1 MKPFPRRQSYR
12 DSITNVIR
20 RDLMSGKFKCDEP
33 MREQKLATRFGTSRG
48 PVRDALM
55 QLTQEGVLEYQ
66 PNKGVRVS
74 SLLTDEERDVVVA
87 MRLELEKYCM
97 KKFIP
102 IALEEDFENISV
114 LLERLKNACEVASLP
129 EVAESDLALHR
140 YWVAQ
145 ASPHLESTWLGLS
158 VRMIMKYSRL
168 ENYDQAIEEH
178 THIVEA
184 VIDRDID
191 KAIYYLGENIL

>member
-1 MKPFPRRQSYR
+1 MKAFPQRKAFR

-20 RDLMSGKFKCDEP
+20 RELLSGKLKFDEP
-33 MREQKLATRFGTSRG
+33 IREQKLASRFGTSRG

-55 QLTQEGVLEYQ
+55 QLTQEGVLEYL

-74 SLLTDEERDVVVA
+74 SPLTDQEREIVVS
-87 MRLELEKYCM
+87 MRLELEKFCM
-97 KKFIP
+97 KKFLP
-102 IALEEDFENISV
+102 QASEEDLQNISL
-114 LLERLKNACEVASLP
+114 LLERLSHACEQASLP
-129 EVAESDLALHR
+129 EVAECDLALHR

-168 ENYDQAIEEH
+168 ANYEQAIDEH
-178 THIVEA
+178 TRIV
-184 VIDRDID
+184 D
-191 KAIYYLGENIL
+191 AIVKKDVERALFYLGENIL

>member
-168 ENYDQAIEEH
+168 ENYDQAIKEH
-178 THIVEA
+178 TRIVEA
-184 VIDRDID
+184 VIDRDVD

>member
-102 IALEEDFENISV
+102 IAMEEDFENISV

-178 THIVEA
+178 TRIVEA

>member
-1 MKPFPRRQSYR
+1 
-12 DSITNVIR
+12 
-20 RDLMSGKFKCDEP
+20 MSGKFKCDEP
-33 MREQKLATRFGTSRG
+33 MREQKLAARFGTSRG

-87 MRLELEKYCM
+87 MRLELEKYCIQ
-97 KKFIP
+97 KFIP
-102 IALEEDFENISV
+102 IATKEDFKNISV

-145 ASPHLESTWLGLS
+145 ASPHLESTWLVLS

-178 THIVEA
+178 TLIVEA
-184 VIDRDID
+184 VLNRDAER
-191 KAIYYLGENIL
+191 AIYYLGENIL